1 MIGPVVVAVG
11 ILGVGL
17 SAGATPAHA
26 DGYSYLYLLAHGDT
40 AYPPIGPEALLREGV
55 KVCDMLNANP
65 PGSMSARKAATT
77 MVQADLS
84 VPDFT
89 SRAIVTAAV
98 RELGC

>member
-1 MIGPVVVAVG
+1 MIGPLVVAVG
-11 ILGVGL
+11 ILGAGL
-17 SAGATPAHA
+17 VAGAAPVHA

-40 AYPPIGPEALLREGV
+40 AYPPLSPEALLREGV

-65 PGSMSARKAATT
+65 PGSPSARKAAVT
-77 MVQADLS
+77 MVQADMS
-84 VPDFT
+84 VPDYT